1 MSSTFEVWNNLTESQ
16 KRSAKKNYE
25 YWAERENKQR
35 QLNLQELEQQQKKID
50 AVYENMYRWCEQ
62 EVNAFYGKY
71 ADAEEISINL
81 AKQKVSNA
89 DIAEYE
95 RLAQQYVREHDFS
108 ERANEEMRLYNA
120 TMRINRLELLKARM
134 GLHLVAGTDNLGKY
148 YTERMEEEALK
159 EIKRKAGILGS
170 DLSEAEMTARAKAIA
185 NSSFYNAT
193 GEERLWSHMDRLRSS
208 ISIEL
213 QKGLIAGVSPRQ
225 MASNIRKQTNRSRY
239 DAERLMRTE
248 FARVQTEAT
257 LEQLRDSGAEFFI
270 YIAPN
275 AERANAGIKGKGIRL
290 PEACPVCKELNNK
303 VFRVDEAEIG
313 LNAPPMHPNCYCT
326 IAEYKDESEYENWL
340 SWLENGGT
348 SEEYNAMQNGYA
360 LNAPRNANGTIKK
373 SGGSDLLKKA
383 FALMLALI
391 PDEEASPQK
400 AQEIQETLANY
411 DEDEAYR
418 LWLEL
423 GHTKK
428 KWRSMSEEQR
438 LDWYVEQIHR

>member
-81 AKQKVSNA
+81 AKQKVSKA

-95 RLAQQYVREHDFS
+95 RLAQQYVRELDFS
-108 ERANEEMRLYNA
+108 DRANEEMRLYNA

-134 GLHLVAGTDNLGKY
+134 GLHLVAGTDTLGKY

-257 LEQLRDSGAEFFI
+257 LQQLRDSGAEYYIF
-270 YIAPN
+270 IAPN
-275 AERANAGIKGKGIRL
+275 PR
-290 PEACPVCKELNNK
+290 ACPICKELNNK
-303 VFRVDEAEIG
+303 VFKVSEAEIG
-313 LNAPPMHPNCYCT
+313 LNAPPIHPNCFCS
-326 IAEYKDESEYENWL
+326 IAEYKDRSEYNEWL
-340 SWLENGGT
+340 NFLANGGT
-348 SEEYNAMQNGYA
+348 SEQYNAMVNGYSV
-360 LNAPRNANGTIKK
+360 NAPRNKDGTIKK
-373 SGGSDLLKKA
+373 SGGSETLKKA
-383 FALMLALI
+383 FSLMLSLI
-391 PDEEASPQK
+391 PENASPQK
-400 AQEIQETLANY
+400 AQEIQQTLITY
-411 DEDEAYR
+411 DEDEAYK

-428 KWRSMSEEQR
+428 KWQSMTEEQR
-438 LDWYVEQIHR
+438 LEWYVEMIYS